1 MVNSQPLRQMEYT
14 IIVLKEIHTINN
26 YEIIALFS
34 NGEYRKIDF
43 LKLFKKWKITE
54 KDFEYKIKSSI
65 EEFKKVKIIDGVF
78 TWENIQIK
86 STDEFDKTVFL
97 PYDIAPE
104 TIYNES
110 ALVKDIPLKMGLQI
124 KFLREE
130 KGISQKTL
138 SLKSSISQSLISQI
152 ENEKTKVSSSTYDK
166 LINKLKEY

>member
-1 MVNSQPLRQMEYT
+1 MVKSQPLRQMEYT

-65 EEFKKVKIIDGVF
+65 EEFKKVEIIDGVF

-97 PYDIAPE
+97 PYDISPE
-104 TIYNES
+104 TIYSES
-110 ALVKDIPLKMGLQI
+110 ELVKDIPIRIGLQI
-124 KFLREE
+124 KYLRKE

-138 SLKSSISQSLISQI
+138 SQKSSIPQSLISQI
-152 ENEKTKVSSSTYDK
+152 ENEKVKIDSSIY
-166 LINKLKEY
+166 NKLLSILK